1 MNQLYQENAKQVAS
15 YEEFIQKTWDIGQ
28 VGPDVAQ
35 QLLKQMLESPDISQ
49 KLLSVFFYYNPQT
62 GETEM
67 LRPAS
72 YIGQFLDNIR
82 SMMSNPD
89 RNDAKAF
96 KTLI

>member
-1 MNQLYQENAKQVAS
+1 M
-15 YEEFIQKTWDIGQ
+15 
-28 VGPDVAQ
+28 AQ